1 MKKLKIAL
9 IEQMGQDF
17 NNLRLP
23 LAKYLKNLGHEVYA
37 VIPDDGYNYKIE
49 ENGITVLNYSIKR
62 NQLNPVS
69 LTRQVR
75 QLRGFNKEIS
85 FDIVHSFR
93 LQPNVISLIAFYRK
107 RKILKIAH
115 ITGLGFSFTKLSWK
129 SVFYRFIVL
138 SLYQTLLPIP
148 DKVIVQNKADFKIL
162 TRLLFLNSKLA
173 IINGSG
179 IDLEE
184 FCSDKVGLSIKENL
198 LSEIGASPEDL
209 VILFSGRLLKEKG
222 IVEFLTAAN
231 NLTKRY
237 LNLKFIVAGR
247 FDKSNPTCISEA
259 EFSDLTQNPSI
270 FYLGERSDIRELL
283 SITDIFVLPTYR
295 EGFSRS
301 ILEAMAMEVPVVTTK
316 VPGAQDAVRE
326 NYNGLLADVENLKEI
341 ETAVEELINNK
352 KLRLEFGKN
361 GRALAKQYY
370 SSDVIF
376 GEISGIY
383 LQLLEKKKGE

>member
-1 MKKLKIAL
+1 
-9 IEQMGQDF
+9 MGLDF

-37 VIPDDGYNYKIE
+37 VIPDDGYNNKIE
-49 ENGITVLNYSIKR
+49 ENGITVLNYGIKR
-62 NQLNPVS
+62 NQLNPIS

-93 LQPNVISLIAFYRK
+93 LQPNVINLISFYRK
-107 RKILKIAH
+107 RKMLKVVH

-148 DKVIVQNKADFKIL
+148 DKVIVQNKSDFKIL
-162 TRLLFLNSKLA
+162 ARLLFVNSKLA

-184 FCSDKVGLSIKENL
+184 FCSDKVGLSSKEDL
-198 LSEIGASPEDL
+198 LSEIGALPEDI

-222 IVEFLTAAN
+222 ILEFLTAAN
-231 NLTKRY
+231 NLVKRY
-237 LNLKFIVAGR
+237 SHLKFIIAGR

-259 EFSDLTQNPSI
+259 EFSNLTQNPSI
-270 FYLGERSDIRELL
+270 LYLGERSDIRELL

-301 ILEAMAMEVPVVTTK
+301 ILEAMAMEVPVITTK
-316 VPGAQDAVRE
+316 VPGAQDAVQE
-326 NYNGLLADVENLKEI
+326 NYNGLLVSIENFKEI
-341 ETAVEELINNK
+341 ETAIEELINNK
-352 KLRLEFGKN
+352 ELRLKLGKN

-376 GEISGIY
+376 GKILGVY
-383 LQLLEKKKGE
+383 MQLFENKKAE